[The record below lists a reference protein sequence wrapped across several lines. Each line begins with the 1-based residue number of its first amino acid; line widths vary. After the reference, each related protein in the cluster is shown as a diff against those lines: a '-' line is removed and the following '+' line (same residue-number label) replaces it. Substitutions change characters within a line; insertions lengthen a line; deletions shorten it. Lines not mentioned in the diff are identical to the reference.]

1 MCHFIVCTSQLKA
14 EDWLQIFSLQEN
26 LAFQAVAEVGGTR
39 ELRLVDHFVDSGG
52 KYQTQVLPD
61 LATNP

>member
-1 MCHFIVCTSQLKA
+1 MCHFIVCTSQLEA
-14 EDWLQIFSLQEN
+14 EDRLQIFSLQEN
-26 LAFQAVAEVGGTR
+26 LTFQAVAEVGGMC

-52 KYQTQVLPD
+52 KDQTEVLSH